1 MGIDTGGTFTDI
13 VFVDGN
19 RRDVYKVP
27 STPDDPARAV
37 LCALTRRFGSRAPD
51 VLTYGTTVATNAML
65 ERRGARTAL
74 VTTAGFEDV
83 LEIGRQDRPRLYDLE
98 PARPQPLIPRR
109 LRLGVD
115 ERMTFDGSAERSL
128 DPSDVDTLVRRLER
142 AGVESV
148 AVCLLHAHVNSAHEK
163 LVATALRKHGLSV
176 SASHEICPEPGE
188 YERSSTTAVNAYVL
202 PAVARHLSRLARES
216 RARRFRVMQ
225 SNGGAIGA
233 SIAVR
238 EPIRTMLSGPAGG
251 VVEAA
256 AVARRA
262 GFRRLITLDMGGTST
277 DVAFVDGDLPRRPV
291 TEIGGLPV
299 CTPCVD
305 IHTVGAGGGSI
316 AFVDEGGALRVGPRS
331 AGADPGPACY
341 GKGDAPTVTDA
352 NVVLGRLRPE
362 AFLGGDMPLDAERAR
377 RAISRLARSAGSR
390 SLEGAAEGVIRVVEG
405 NMERALRV
413 ITIERGHDPRDCVL
427 VAFGG
432 AAGLHACGLAD
443 ALAIRAVLVP
453 PDPGLL
459 SAWGVLG
466 GPVVRDRLQSLQL
479 LDPTYARLAR
489 IADRLARRARRD
501 VEREGF
507 VAGAM
512 QRFDVVRLR
521 YHGQSIVIEVPCTPG
536 YRKAFHAEHRR
547 LFHTADEN
555 RSIEVVGLRV
565 SVVGRFSLRAPEQ
578 RAAGDGTARRGL
590 VFAGGR
596 WRRIPILPRSAMARR
611 HPLDGP
617 AVVTEY
623 SSTVYVAPGWSVAI
637 DEHANLLLRRRSP
650 SRKKRESR

>member
-1 MGIDTGGTFTDI
+1 MVGIDTGGTFTDV
-13 VFVDGN
+13 VFVDGSHRN
-19 RRDVYKVP
+19 VYKVP

-37 LCALTRRFGSRAPD
+37 LRALTRRFGSRAPE
-51 VLTYGTTVATNAML
+51 VLSYGTTVATNAML
-65 ERRGARTAL
+65 ERRGARCAL

-83 LEIGRQDRPRLYDLE
+83 LEIGRQDRPQLYDLE
-98 PARPQPLIPRR
+98 PVRPQPLVPRR
-109 LRLGVD
+109 LRFGIN
-115 ERMTFDGSAERSL
+115 ERLAFDGTVERSL
-128 DPSDVDTLVRRLER
+128 DPGEVDTLAQRLKR
-142 AGVESV
+142 GGVESV
-148 AVCLLHAHVNSAHEK
+148 AVCLLHAHVNPAHEK
-163 LVATALRKHGLSV
+163 SIAAALRKHGLSV
-176 SASHEICPEPGE
+176 SSSHEICPEPGE

-233 SIAVR
+233 SIAAK

-251 VVEAA
+251 VAQAA
-256 AVARRA
+256 AIGRRA

-299 CTPCVD
+299 CTPCID

-352 NVVLGRLRPE
+352 SVVLGRLRPE
-362 AFLGGDMPLDAERAR
+362 AFLGGDMQLDAERAR
-377 RAISRLARSAGSR
+377 RSISRLARSAGSP
-390 SLEGAAEGVIRVVEG
+390 SLEHAAEGVLRVVEG

-443 ALAIRAVLVP
+443 ALAIRAILVP

-459 SAWGVLG
+459 SAWGVLS
-466 GPVVRDRLQSLQL
+466 GPVVRDRLQSLHL
-479 LDPTYARLAR
+479 VDPPYARLAE
-489 IADRLARRARRD
+489 IAGRLARRAHHD
-501 VEREGF
+501 IEREGF
-507 VAGAM
+507 AAGAL

-521 YHGQSIVIEVPCTPG
+521 YHGQSIVIEVPCTPA
-536 YRKAFHAEHRR
+536 YKKAFHTEHRR
-547 LFHTADEN
+547 LFHTADER
-555 RSIEVVGLRV
+555 RSVEVVGVRV
-565 SVVGRFSLRAPEQ
+565 SVVGRFSLR
-578 RAAGDGTARRGL
+578 TAERQAEGNGGAWHAT
-590 VFAGGR
+590 VFAGAR
-596 WRRIPILPRSAMARR
+596 WRRIPILPRSAVPHR
-611 HPLDGP
+611 HAIDGP

-623 SSTVYVAPGWSVAI
+623 SSTVYVAPGWSVST
-637 DEHANLLLRRRSP
+637 DEHANLLLRRRSQ
-650 SRKKRESR
+650 SRKKP